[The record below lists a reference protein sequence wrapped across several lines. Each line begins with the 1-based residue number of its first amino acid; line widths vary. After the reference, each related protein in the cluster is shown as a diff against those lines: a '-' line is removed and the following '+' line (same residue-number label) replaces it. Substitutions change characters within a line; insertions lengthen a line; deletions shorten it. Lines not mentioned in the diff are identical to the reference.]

1 MLFWVILAFCPI
13 LTFGDNCSAEE
24 KLRLKAKH
32 KQCTNTVQ
40 ERYVGLTHLKHCV
53 FKPSEYCLIF
63 KCLLICHFRY
73 SILTVVSQDSK
84 QIISTPLAY
93 KAGDGANSGLSKD
106 HVCSMIEETI
116 KQCSRIYDHCFSEAE
131 MR

>member
-1 MLFWVILAFCPI
+1 M
-13 LTFGDNCSAEE
+13 
-24 KLRLKAKH
+24 H
-32 KQCTNTVQ
+32 
-40 ERYVGLTHLKHCV
+40 KHCAREV
-53 FKPSEYCLIF
+53 CTIYTLEALRFLSPWKWFLIF
-63 KCLLICHFRY
+63 KCLLICYFRY

>member
-1 MLFWVILAFCPI
+1 MYLLLAFSSFSPQKTVYIKVDSKNTIDVKMLFWVILAFCPI

-53 FKPSEYCLIF
+53 FKPSE
-63 KCLLICHFRY
+63 
-73 SILTVVSQDSK
+73 ILSDFQV
-84 QIISTPLAY
+84 PLNLPFQVLNFDC
-93 KAGDGANSGLSKD
+93 GFTRLQTNHQHPFSL
-106 HVCSMIEETI
+106 
-116 KQCSRIYDHCFSEAE
+116 QSR
-131 MR
+131 R